1 MDVYLVRHAIG
12 ETRDS
17 TQWPD
22 DSERPLTPEGE
33 ARFRKAARGLRRV
46 APQVDVV
53 LASPYVRTWQTA
65 EILERDAG
73 WPAPERA
80 QELEATRYSAD
91 AVELLRRHASNSVA
105 LVGHEPCLSGLASLL
120 LVGDERAAAIEVKEG
135 AVVFLTVNPKSAPG
149 RRFCAGARRRSSAH
163 WRSGVENDPRAPFLS

>member
-1 MDVYLVRHAIG
+1 MDVYLVRHAIA

-33 ARFRKAARGLRRV
+33 VRFGKAARGLRRV

-53 LASPYVRTWQTA
+53 LASPYVRAWQTA
-65 EILERDAG
+65 EILEREAG
-73 WPAPERA
+73 WPAPGRA
-80 QELEATRYSAD
+80 PELEATRAPAD
-91 AVELLRRHASNSVA
+91 GVDLLRRHASNSVA

-120 LVGDERAAAIEVKEG
+120 LAGDEHAVAIEVKKG
-135 AVVFLTVNPKSAPG
+135 AVVLLTLNPEARPGSALL
-149 RRFCAGARRRSSAH
+149 RWSAT
-163 WRSGVENDPRAPFLS
+163 PKILRALA

>member
-1 MDVYLVRHAIG
+1 MDVYLVRHAIA

-22 DSERPLTPEGE
+22 DAERPLTPEGE

-53 LASPYVRTWQTA
+53 LASPYVRAWQTA
-65 EILERDAG
+65 EILEREAG

-80 QELEATRYSAD
+80 RELEATRATAD
-91 AVELLRRHASNSVA
+91 GVELLRRHASNSVA
-105 LVGHEPCLSGLASLL
+105 LVGHEPNLSCLASLL
-120 LVGDERAAAIEVKEG
+120 LAGDEHAVAIEVKKG
-135 AVVFLTVNPKSAPG
+135 AVVLLTLNPEVRPGSALL
-149 RRFCAGARRRSSAH
+149 RWSAT
-163 WRSGVENDPRAPFLS
+163 PKILRALG

>member
-12 ETRDS
+12 ATRDS

-33 ARFRKAARGLRRV
+33 ARFRNAARGLRRV
-46 APQVDVV
+46 APKVDVV
-53 LASPYVRTWQTA
+53 LSSPYVRAWQTA
-65 EILERDAG
+65 EILEREAG

-80 QELEATRYSAD
+80 QELEATRYPAD

-105 LVGHEPCLSGLASLL
+105 LVGHEPCLSHLASLL
-120 LVGDERAAAIEVKEG
+120 LAGDEHAVAIELKKG
-135 AVVFLTVNPKSAPG
+135 AVVFLTVNPEVRPGSAFLRWNVTPKIL
-149 RRFCAGARRRSSAH
+149 
-163 WRSGVENDPRAPFLS
+163 RALA

>member
-1 MDVYLVRHAIG
+1 MDVYLVRHAIA

-53 LASPYVRTWQTA
+53 LASPYVRAWQTA
-65 EILERDAG
+65 EILEREAG

-80 QELEATRYSAD
+80 PELEATRAPAD
-91 AVELLRRHASNSVA
+91 GVELLRRHASNSVA

-120 LVGDERAAAIEVKEG
+120 LAGDEHAEWHMQ
-135 AVVFLTVNPKSAPG
+135 PP
-149 RRFCAGARRRSSAH
+149 
-163 WRSGVENDPRAPFLS
+163 DPDEPREFEFGLDLILDGLERLRDTT

>member
-1 MDVYLVRHAIG
+1 MTSTLVGGMDVYLVRHAIG
-12 ETRDS
+12 ATRDS

-46 APQVDVV
+46 APQVDVI
-53 LASPYVRTWQTA
+53 LASPYVRAWQTA
-65 EILERDAG
+65 EILEREAG

-80 QELEATRYSAD
+80 SELEATRAAAD
-91 AVELLRRHASNSVA
+91 AVELLRRRASNSVA

-120 LVGDERAAAIEVKEG
+120 LAGDEHAVAIELKKG
-135 AVVFLTVNPKSAPG
+135 AVVFLTVNPEVRPGSAFLRWNATPKIL
-149 RRFCAGARRRSSAH
+149 
-163 WRSGVENDPRAPFLS
+163 RALA

>member
-1 MDVYLVRHAIG
+1 MDVYLVRHAIA

-22 DSERPLTPEGE
+22 DAERPLTPEGE

-46 APQVDVV
+46 APQVDIV
-53 LASPYVRTWQTA
+53 LASPYVRAWQTA
-65 EILERDAG
+65 EILECEAG

-80 QELEATRYSAD
+80 HELEATQAPAD

-105 LVGHEPCLSGLASLL
+105 LIGHEPNLSGLASLL
-120 LVGDERAAAIEVKEG
+120 LAGDEHAVAIEVKKG
-135 AVVFLTVNPKSAPG
+135 AVVRLTLNPEVRPASALL
-149 RRFCAGARRRSSAH
+149 RWSATPK
-163 WRSGVENDPRAPFLS
+163 VLRALA